1 MSMRHI
7 ALAHIKLR
15 ARALRTLSLSS
26 TTERN
31 DMPYIAR
38 ADYAKQKEIVGNGE
52 CVPLVMHL
60 TGARASSLWREGD
73 KVPDLL
79 GKGGIA
85 KGTLIA
91 TFVNGHYHNL
101 RQGNHAALFIR
112 QVPDGIE
119 IFDQWRNHKPS
130 ARVIHFGRSAAG
142 ARNRPECYSVVE

>member
-1 MSMRHI
+1 MLHI
-7 ALAHIKLR
+7 ALAHVKLR
-15 ARALRTLSLSS
+15 SRPLRTLSVSS

-52 CVPLVMHL
+52 CVTLVTHL

-79 GKGGIA
+79 EKGGIA

-91 TFVNGHYHNL
+91 TFVNGHYQNL
-101 RQGNHAALFIR
+101 RQGNHAALFSR
-112 QVPDGIE
+112 QVPGGIE

-142 ARNRPECYSVVE
+142 ARSRPECYSVVE